1 MKILIAEDE
10 RISRRSLERQ
20 VEQWGHAVV
29 AVEDGDQAWAA
40 FQADDFDAVITDW
53 QMPGLS
59 GDELVR
65 RIRAATL
72 DRFVY
77 VMMITSLTDAEDAVT
92 GLNAG
97 ADDFVRKPF
106 DKAELQA
113 RINAGQRV
121 VNLERAIRRQNRRM
135 AQDLAAGARYVQSM
149 IPPPVPDGDPAIDWL
164 YVPAAD
170 LAGDTLGFHWI
181 DADRCALYV
190 LDVTG
195 HGLDAALLSVT
206 VLNVLRSMS
215 LPATDFGRPSQVVAT
230 LNDKF
235 PMEEHEDRCFT
246 IWYGVYNRHTRELAW
261 AGGGHPD
268 ALLLVPDG
276 ASDWR
281 QRLSSTGP
289 LMGMLSGVEF
299 GEKSIDVPAGAHLF
313 LVSDGAYEIDRPGQA
328 QWTYDEMADFL
339 AQHAAHQPLAALWQ
353 HVQEIGGQTT
363 LADDFTALQL
373 RFR

>member
-20 VEQWGHAVV
+20 MEQWGHEVV
-29 AVEDGDQAWAA
+29 AVEDGDQAWIA
-40 FQADDFDAVITDW
+40 FQAGEFDAVVTDW
-53 QMPGLS
+53 QMPGLG

-65 RIRAATL
+65 RIRAATP

-77 VMMITSLTDAEDAVT
+77 VIMITSRTDAEDAVA
-92 GLNAG
+92 GLTAG

-106 DKAELQA
+106 DKAELRA
-113 RINAGQRV
+113 RLHAGQRLV
-121 VNLERAIRRQNRRM
+121 TLERTIRSQNRRM
-135 AQDLAAGARYVQSM
+135 ALDLEAGARYVRSM
-149 IPPPVPDGDPAIDWL
+149 IPPPAPQGDPAIDWL

-170 LAGDTLGFHWI
+170 LAGDSLGFHAI
-181 DADRCALYV
+181 DKDRLAIYL

-215 LPATDFGRPSQVVAT
+215 LPKTDFGSPAEVLAT

-246 IWYGVYNRHTRELAW
+246 IWYGVYNRSARQLAW

-268 ALLLVPDG
+268 ALLLAADG
-276 ASDWR
+276 AAGGR
-281 QRLSSTGP
+281 ERLSSTGP
-289 LMGMLSGVEF
+289 LMGMLSGAEF
-299 GEKSIDVPAGAHLF
+299 PEKSINVPPGARLF
-313 LVSDGAYEIDRPGQA
+313 LVSDGAYEIDRPDLP
-328 QWTYDEMADFL
+328 QWTYGEMAEFL
-339 AQHAAHQPLAALWQ
+339 VARAAEHPLQSLWE
-353 HVQEIGGQTT
+353 HVQQIGGQTT
-363 LADDFTALQL
+363 LADDFTVLML
-373 RFR
+373 RF

>member
-20 VEQWGHAVV
+20 MEQWGHEVV
-29 AVEDGDQAWAA
+29 AVEDGNQAWAA
-40 FQADDFDAVITDW
+40 FQASEFDAVVTDW
-53 QMPGLS
+53 QMPGLG

-65 RIRAATL
+65 RIRAATP

-77 VMMITSLTDAEDAVT
+77 VIMITSRTDAEDAVA
-92 GLNAG
+92 GLTAG

-106 DKAELQA
+106 DKAELRA
-113 RINAGQRV
+113 RLHAGERLV
-121 VNLERAIRRQNRRM
+121 TLERTIRRQNRRM
-135 AQDLAAGARYVQSM
+135 ALDLEAGARYVRSM
-149 IPPPVPDGDPAIDWL
+149 IPPPAPQGDPAIDWI

-181 DADRCALYV
+181 DDNRCALYL

-246 IWYGVYNRHTRELAW
+246 IWYGVYNRRTRELTW

-268 ALLLVPDG
+268 ALLLGPEG
-276 ASDWR
+276 AADRR

-289 LMGMLSGVEF
+289 LMGMLADVEYA
-299 GEKSIDVPAGAHLF
+299 ENSIEVPPGAHLF
-313 LVSDGAYEIDRPGQA
+313 LVSDGAYEIDRPGQP

-339 AQHAAHQPLAALWQ
+339 AQHAMQQPLAALWR
-353 HVQEIGGQTT
+353 HVQEIGGQAT
-363 LADDFTALQL
+363 LADDFTALQF
-373 RFR
+373 RFI